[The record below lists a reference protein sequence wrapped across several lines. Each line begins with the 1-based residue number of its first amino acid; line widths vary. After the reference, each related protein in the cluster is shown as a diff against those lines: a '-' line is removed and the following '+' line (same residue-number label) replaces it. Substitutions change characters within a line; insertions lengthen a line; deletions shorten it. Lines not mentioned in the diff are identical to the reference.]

1 MHTGVNDKV
10 KKSLIRR
17 DLNIQL
23 LHTIGYLSQGLPGL
37 NNVGRGQKSRPELR
51 TKTTEGGGENAAR
64 QHT

>member
-1 MHTGVNDKV
+1 MLKNLFFGLEKPNTE
-10 KKSLIRR
+10 KS
-17 DLNIQL
+17 
-23 LHTIGYLSQGLPGL
+23 TFGYLSQGLPGL